1 MWRRQVPWLSGNC
14 GNGFEEK
21 GNNIC
26 RKGDYMLTILF
37 CLALVWLI
45 WKMVLLGLKLTWG
58 IAKFICVV
66 LLLPVLLIGLVFA
79 GLIYIAIPV
88 LVIAGIVVLIK
99 GIVET

>member
-1 MWRRQVPWLSGNC
+1 
-14 GNGFEEK
+14 
-21 GNNIC
+21 
-26 RKGDYMLTILF
+26 MLTILF

-88 LVIAGIVVLIK
+88 LVIAGIVVLVK
-99 GIVET
+99 GIAET